1 MTAAREDFE
10 RLSKG
15 TVGAPPGSIVW
26 SQLVARGVT
35 VERGHPVAEWLDC
48 SVLMIDVPVADAEV
62 SLIRPGMEADV
73 ILEGETETRRVK
85 VLFTRGSASTLGR
98 KDLAAVA
105 KGRRDGV
112 AQVLLEFSDARD
124 SFKVCPVGR
133 AAYVDFLDIGL
144 IEVIR
149 ARLRL

>member
-1 MTAAREDFE
+1 
-10 RLSKG
+10 
-15 TVGAPPGSIVW
+15 
-26 SQLVARGVT
+26 
-35 VERGHPVAEWLDC
+35 VAEWLDC

-62 SLIRPGMEADV
+62 SLLKPGMEADV
-73 ILEGETETRRVK
+73 ILEGETETRRAK
-85 VLFTRGSASTLGR
+85 VLLTRGSASTLD
-98 KDLAAVA
+98 KQDLAAVA

-112 AQVLLEFSDARD
+112 AQVLLEFSHARD
-124 SFKVCPVGR
+124 SFDVCPVSR

>member
-1 MTAAREDFE
+1 MSYWRAKLR
-10 RLSKG
+10 
-15 TVGAPPGSIVW
+15 P
-26 SQLVARGVT
+26 
-35 VERGHPVAEWLDC
+35 AEF
-48 SVLMIDVPVADAEV
+48 
-62 SLIRPGMEADV
+62 
-73 ILEGETETRRVK
+73 K
-85 VLFTRGSASTLGR
+85 VLITRGSASTLGR

-112 AQVLLEFSDARD
+112 AQVVLEFSDAHD
-124 SFKVCPVGR
+124 SFEVCPVGR